1 MCRPLSRNAS
11 LISMMSRWAPRRSR
25 LVAALLFVVLVAA
38 PGGSV
43 AQPAPDPTT
52 QVAPPAPDQL
62 DTLRAYIDRTW
73 TTLTRSHDD
82 LLEALPDDKIDHE
95 PGTPW
100 PLYVAA
106 SEDTTQVGQRLRRSL
121 TAEEWAQVDLKVLP
135 ENPREHM
142 DQIDPHG
149 LLYLP
154 HPYVVPGGRF
164 NEMYGWDSYF
174 ISVGLLEAERV
185 EMAKHMT
192 DNHLYQVRHY
202 GTVLNANRTYYL
214 TRSQPPFLAT
224 MVRNV
229 FAATRDT
236 SWLADAVPAL
246 KTYYEYWTTGPHR
259 AGDTGLSR
267 YYGLGEGPAPEVVMG
282 ERDAKGQSHYDR
294 IRAYY
299 RNNDVTTYDE
309 SLFYNAAADSLTPL
323 FYKADRSMRESGFD
337 PSNRFGP
344 FNVGIVHHAP
354 VDLNSFLYQYERDVS
369 AIMVTLGRSDAAKK
383 WARRAEQR
391 KRRMNE
397 LMWDAEAGRY
407 RDYNFRTD
415 TQNVYHFATAFA
427 PLWVGLAADSQAAA
441 TAGTLWQLEAPGG
454 LLTSTRRTGNQWD
467 APFGWAPLQMMAVE
481 GLRRYGYDA
490 AADRLSAKFVGLVSK
505 EFQEHGVILEKYDL
519 VQRESDVSAGITY
532 GYSENVVGFG
542 WTNAVVLRL
551 LRSVER

>member
-1 MCRPLSRNAS
+1 MSAFSRCLHGGAWTS
-11 LISMMSRWAPRRSR
+11 
-25 LVAALLFVVLVAA
+25 VLVAVLLVA
-38 PGGSV
+38 PSTAL
-43 AQPAPDPTT
+43 AQPTADATT
-52 QVAPPAPDQL
+52 QVALPSPERI

-73 TTLTRSHDD
+73 ETLTRSHDD
-82 LLEALPDDKIDHE
+82 LLGALPDEKVYHE

-106 SEDTTQVGQRLRRSL
+106 SEDTAAVGQRLRESL
-121 TAEEWAQVDLKVLP
+121 TAAEWQKVDLQVLP
-135 ENPREHM
+135 ENPTARM
-142 DQIDPHG
+142 DDIDPHG

-174 ISVGLLEAERV
+174 IAVGLLQANRTT
-185 EMAKHMT
+185 MAKHMT

-224 MVRNV
+224 MVRDV
-229 FAATRDT
+229 FEATGDT
-236 SWLADAVPAL
+236 TWAADAVPAL
-246 KTYYEYWTTGPHR
+246 QTYYEYWTTPPHL

-282 ERDAKGQSHYDR
+282 ERDAVGQSHYDR
-294 IRAYY
+294 IQAYY
-299 RNNDVTTYDE
+299 RENDVTAYDE
-309 SLFYNAAADSLTPL
+309 SLFYDAAADTLTAL

-354 VDLNSFLYQYERDVS
+354 VGVNSFLYQYERDM
-369 AIMVTLGRSDAAKK
+369 AALLTALGQFDMASQWD
-383 WARRAEQR
+383 RRATERQ
-391 KRRMNE
+391 RRMND
-397 LMWDAEAGRY
+397 LMWNPETGRY
-407 RDYNFRTD
+407 HDYNFRTQ
-415 TQNVYHFATAFA
+415 TQNDYHFATSFA
-427 PLWVGLAADSQAAA
+427 PLWTGLASEEQAAA
-441 TAGTLWQLEAPGG
+441 TASTLWELEAPGG
-454 LLTSTRRTGNQWD
+454 VLTSTHRTGNQWD
-467 APFGWAPLQMMAVE
+467 APFGWAPLQMVAVD
-481 GLRRYGYDA
+481 GLRRYGYEQ

-519 VQRESDVSAGITY
+519 VQRESDVSAGIQY
-532 GYSENVVGFG
+532 GYSENVIGFG

-551 LRSVER
+551 LEGIE

>member
-1 MCRPLSRNAS
+1 MLRLPAWRS
-11 LISMMSRWAPRRSR
+11 LLLAL
-25 LVAALLFVVLVAA
+25 LVAGLCVAPPPA
-38 PGGSV
+38 A
-43 AQPAPDPTT
+43 AQSAPDPTT
-52 QVAPPAPDQL
+52 QVAPPPPAQL
-62 DTLRAYIDRTW
+62 DTLRSYIDRTW
-73 TTLTRSHDD
+73 ATLTRSHDD
-82 LLEALPDDKIDHE
+82 LLDALPDEKVEHE
-95 PGTPW
+95 AGTPW

-106 SEDTTQVGQRLRRSL
+106 SEDTAAVRRRLQQSL
-121 TAEEWAQVDLKVLP
+121 TDDEWAQVDLKVLP
-135 ENPREHM
+135 ETPREHVN
-142 DQIDPHG
+142 DIAPHG

-174 ISVGLLEAERV
+174 IAVGLLEAGRV

-224 MVRNV
+224 MVRDV
-229 FAATRDT
+229 FEATGDT
-236 SWLADAVPAL
+236 AWAADAAPAL
-246 KTYYEYWTTGPHR
+246 DTYYEYWTTGPHR

-282 ERDAKGQSHYDR
+282 ERDADGQTHYDR

-299 RNNDVTTYDE
+299 RENDVTSYDE
-309 SLFYNAAADSLTPL
+309 SLFYDADADTLTSL

-337 PSNRFGP
+337 PSNRFGA
-344 FNVGIVHHAP
+344 FNAGIIHYAP
-354 VDLNSFLYQYERDVS
+354 VGLNSFLYQYERD
-369 AIMVTLGRSDAAKK
+369 AAALMRVLDRPEAARR
-383 WARRAEQR
+383 WTRRAERRQT
-391 KRRMNE
+391 RMNE

-407 RDYNFRTD
+407 RDYNFRTETRND
-415 TQNVYHFATAFA
+415 YHFATAFA
-427 PLWVGLAADSQAAA
+427 PLWVGVASEEQAAA
-441 TAGTLWQLEAPGG
+441 TARTLWQLEAPGG
-454 LLTSTRRTGNQWD
+454 VLTSTTRSGNQWD
-467 APFGWAPLQMMAVE
+467 APFGWAPLQMMAVD

-519 VQRESDVSAGITY
+519 VQRESDVSAGIQY
-532 GYSENVVGFG
+532 GYSENVIGFG

-551 LRSVER
+551 LDGME

>member
-1 MCRPLSRNAS
+1 M
-11 LISMMSRWAPRRSR
+11 IPRVLHWRR
-25 LVAALLFVVLVAA
+25 LAVVLLLVVLVAG
-38 PGGSV
+38 PRSVV

-52 QVAPPAPDQL
+52 QVALPAPDQL

-73 TTLTRSHDD
+73 GTLTRSHED
-82 LLEALPDDKIDHE
+82 LLKALPDDKVDRE

-106 SEDTTQVGQRLRRSL
+106 SEDTAAVGQRLRRSL

-135 ENPREHM
+135 ETPREHM
-142 DQIDPHG
+142 DQVEPHG

-174 ISVGLLEAERV
+174 ISVGLLEAGRV
-185 EMAKHMT
+185 ELAKHMT

-236 SWLADAVPAL
+236 SWLADAVPVL
-246 KTYYEYWTTGPHR
+246 TTYYEYWTTGPHR

-267 YYGLGEGPAPEVVMG
+267 YYGLGDGPAPEVVMG
-282 ERDAKGQSHYDR
+282 ERDAEGQSHYDR

-299 RNNDVTTYDE
+299 RTNDVTAYDE
-309 SLFYNAAADSLTPL
+309 SLFYDAAADSLTAL

-354 VDLNSFLYQYERDVS
+354 VGLNSFLYRYERDV
-369 AIMVTLGRSDAAKK
+369 AALMHALGRSDAAKT
-383 WARRAEQR
+383 WTRRAEQR
-391 KRRMNE
+391 KRRMDE
-397 LMWDAEAGRY
+397 LMWNAEAGRY

-415 TQNVYHFATAFA
+415 TQNDYHFATMMA

-441 TAGTLWQLEAPGG
+441 TAETLWRLEAPGG
-454 LLTSTRRTGNQWD
+454 VLTSTRRTGNQWD

-481 GLRRYGYDA
+481 GLRRYGYGA
-490 AADRLSAKFVGLVSK
+490 AADRLSAKFVGLVHK

-519 VQRESDVSAGITY
+519 VQRESDVSAGIQY
-532 GYSENVVGFG
+532 GYSENVIGFG

-551 LRSVER
+551 LQGVKR

>member
-1 MCRPLSRNAS
+1 MLYVPLFPPRVA
-11 LISMMSRWAPRRSR
+11 LVLLLAVLGIAPP
-25 LVAALLFVVLVAA
+25 AAT
-38 PGGSV
+38 
-43 AQPAPDPTT
+43 AQPSPDSQEAVAPPDPTT
-52 QVAPPAPDQL
+52 HVALPAPEQI
-62 DTLRAYIDRTW
+62 DTLRAYIDTTW
-73 TTLTRSHDD
+73 STLTRSHDD
-82 LLEALPDDKIDHE
+82 LLAALPDPKVEHA

-106 SEDTTQVGQRLRRSL
+106 SEDTATVGRRLRESL
-121 TAEEWAQVDLKVLP
+121 SPAEWAQVELKQLP
-135 ENPREHM
+135 ENPRAHM
-142 DQIDPHG
+142 DEIDPHG

-174 ISVGLLEAERV
+174 ISVGLLEAGRV
-185 EMAKHMT
+185 ERAKHMAS
-192 DNHLYQVRHY
+192 NHLYQVRHY

-224 MVRNV
+224 MVRDV
-229 FAATRDT
+229 FEATRDT

-246 KTYYEYWTTGPHR
+246 KTYHNYWTTGPHR

-282 ERDAKGQSHYDR
+282 ERDAEGQSHYDR

-299 RNNDVTTYDE
+299 RNTDVTAYDE
-309 SLFYNAAADSLTPL
+309 SHFYDAETDSLTPL
-323 FYKADRSMRESGFD
+323 FYKSDRSMRESGFD

-344 FNVGIVHHAP
+344 FNVGIIHHAP
-354 VDLNSFLYQYERDVS
+354 VGLNSFLYRYEKDLS
-369 AIMVTLGRSDAAKK
+369 AIMATLGRSDAAKR
-383 WARRAEQR
+383 WGLRAEQR
-391 KRRMNE
+391 RRRMND
-397 LMWDAEAGRY
+397 LLWDAEAGRY

-415 TQNVYHFATAFA
+415 TQNEYPFATAFA
-427 PLWVGLAADSQAAA
+427 PLWAGLAADSQAAA
-441 TAGTLWQLEAPGG
+441 TASTLWQLEAPGG
-454 LLTSTRRTGNQWD
+454 VLTSTRRTGSQWD

-490 AADRLSAKFVGLVSK
+490 AADRLSAKFVGLVSN

-519 VQRESDVSAGITY
+519 VQRESDVSAGIQY

-551 LRSVER
+551 LGSVER

>member
-1 MCRPLSRNAS
+1 MIHHRVP
-11 LISMMSRWAPRRSR
+11 RWRR
-25 LVAALLFVVLVAA
+25 LVAACLLAVLGAGPGAA
-38 PGGSV
+38 L
-43 AQPAPDPTT
+43 AQQAPDPTT
-52 QVAPPAPDQL
+52 QVALPAPEKL
-62 DTLRAYIDRTW
+62 DTLRAYINRTW
-73 TTLTRSHDD
+73 TTLIRSHDD
-82 LLEALPDDKIDHE
+82 LIEALPDPKVEHE

-100 PLYVAA
+100 PLYVAVNV
-106 SEDTTQVGQRLRRSL
+106 DTARVGRRLRRSL
-121 TAEEWAQVDLKVLP
+121 TADEWAQVNLKVLP
-135 ENPREHM
+135 ENPRQHM
-142 DQIDPHG
+142 NRIDPHG

-229 FAATRDT
+229 FRATRDT
-236 SWLADAVPAL
+236 AWLADAVPAL

-267 YYGLGEGPAPEVVMG
+267 YYGLGEGPAPEVVVG
-282 ERDAKGQSHYDR
+282 EKDAQGRSHYDR

-299 RNNDVTTYDE
+299 RENDVTAYDE
-309 SLFYNAAADSLTPL
+309 SLFYDAEADSLTAL
-323 FYKADRSMRESGFD
+323 FYKSDRSMRESGFD

-344 FNVGIVHHAP
+344 FNVGIIHYAP
-354 VDLNSFLYQYERDVS
+354 VGLNSFLYQYEQDMS
-369 AIMVTLGRSDAAKK
+369 ALLATLGRPDAAKQ
-383 WARRAEQR
+383 WGLRARRR

-415 TQNVYHFATAFA
+415 TQNDYHFATMMA

-454 LLTSTRRTGNQWD
+454 ILTSTHRTGNQWD
-467 APFGWAPLQMMAVE
+467 APFGWAPLQMIAVE
-481 GLRRYGYDA
+481 GLRHYGYTQ
-490 AADRLSAKFVGLVSK
+490 AADRLSAKFVSLVSK
-505 EFQEHGVILEKYDL
+505 EFQEHGIILEKYDL
-519 VQRESDVSAGITY
+519 VQRESDVSAGIQY
-532 GYSENVVGFG
+532 GYSENVIGFG

-551 LRSVER
+551 LDGMQ

>member
-1 MCRPLSRNAS
+1 MIHHRVP
-11 LISMMSRWAPRRSR
+11 RWRR
-25 LVAALLFVVLVAA
+25 LVAACLLAVLGAGPGAA
-38 PGGSV
+38 L
-43 AQPAPDPTT
+43 AQQAPDPTT
-52 QVAPPAPDQL
+52 QVALPAPEKL
-62 DTLRAYIDRTW
+62 DTLRAYINRTW
-73 TTLTRSHDD
+73 TTLIRSHDD
-82 LLEALPDDKIDHE
+82 LIEALPDPKVEHE

-100 PLYVAA
+100 PLYVAVDV
-106 SEDTTQVGQRLRRSL
+106 DTARVGRRLRRSL
-121 TAEEWAQVDLKVLP
+121 TADEWAQVNLKVLP

-229 FAATRDT
+229 FRATRDT
-236 SWLADAVPAL
+236 AWLADAVPAL

-267 YYGLGEGPAPEVVMG
+267 YYGLGEGPAPEVVAG
-282 ERDAKGQSHYDR
+282 EKDAQGRSHYDR

-299 RNNDVTTYDE
+299 RENDVTAYDE
-309 SLFYNAAADSLTPL
+309 SLFYDAEADSLTAL
-323 FYKADRSMRESGFD
+323 FYKSDRSMRESGFD

-344 FNVGIVHHAP
+344 FNVGIIHYAP
-354 VDLNSFLYQYERDVS
+354 VGLNSFLYQYEQDMS
-369 AIMVTLGRSDAAKK
+369 ALLATLGRPDAAKQ
-383 WARRAEQR
+383 WGLRARRR

-415 TQNVYHFATAFA
+415 TQNDYHFATMMA

-551 LRSVER
+551 LDGMQ

>member
-1 MCRPLSRNAS
+1 
-11 LISMMSRWAPRRSR
+11 MMSRWAPRRRR
-25 LVAALLFVVLVAA
+25 LAAVLLVVVLAAA

-52 QVAPPAPDQL
+52 QVALPAPEQL
-62 DTLRAYIDRTW
+62 DTLRAYIDTTW

-82 LLEALPDDKIDHE
+82 LLEALADEKIDHE

-106 SEDTTQVGQRLRRSL
+106 SEDTAAVGRRLRRSL
-121 TAEEWAQVDLKVLP
+121 TPEEWAQVDLKVLP
-135 ENPREHM
+135 ETPREHM

-174 ISVGLLEAERV
+174 ISVGLLEAGRV
-185 EMAKHMT
+185 ELAKHMT

-236 SWLADAVPAL
+236 TWLADAVPAL
-246 KTYYEYWTTGPHR
+246 KRYYEYWTTGPHR

-267 YYGLGEGPAPEVVMG
+267 YYGLGDGPAPEVVMG
-282 ERDAKGQSHYDR
+282 ERDAEGQSHYDR

-299 RNNDVTTYDE
+299 RNNDVTAYDE
-309 SLFYNAAADSLTPL
+309 SLFYDVEADSLTPL
-323 FYKADRSMRESGFD
+323 FYKSDRSMRESGFD

-344 FNVGIVHHAP
+344 FNVGIIHYAP
-354 VDLNSFLYQYERDVS
+354 VGLNSFLYQYEQDLS
-369 AIMVTLGRSDAAKK
+369 AIMATLGRSDAAKQ
-383 WARRAEQR
+383 WDLRAGRR
-391 KRRMNE
+391 KRQMNE
-397 LMWDAEAGRY
+397 LMWDPEAGRY
-407 RDYNFRTD
+407 RDYNVRTG
-415 TQNVYHFATAFA
+415 TQNDYDFATMMA
-427 PLWVGLAADSQAAA
+427 PLWVGLAADSQATA
-441 TAGTLWQLEAPGG
+441 TAGSLWQLEVPGG
-454 LLTSTRRTGNQWD
+454 ILTSTRRTGNQWD

-490 AADRLSAKFVGLVSK
+490 AADRLSAKFVDLVSK

-519 VQRESDVSAGITY
+519 VQRESDVSAGIQY

-551 LRSVER
+551 LEDLER

>member
-1 MCRPLSRNAS
+1 MIRHRAA
-11 LISMMSRWAPRRSR
+11 RWRA
-25 LVAALLFVVLVAA
+25 LFVAGLFLLWMIG
-38 PGGSV
+38 PERGS
-43 AQPAPDPTT
+43 AQPVADPTT
-52 QVAPPAPDQL
+52 QVALPAPEKL
-62 DTLRAYIDRTW
+62 DTLRAYIDTTW
-73 TTLTRSHDD
+73 ATLTRSHDD
-82 LLEALPDDKIDHE
+82 LIEALPDPKVDHE

-106 SEDTTQVGQRLRRSL
+106 DADTTKVGRRLRQSL
-121 TAEEWAQVDLKVLP
+121 TPEEWAQVNLKKLP
-135 ENPREHM
+135 ENPRKHIEE
-142 DQIDPHG
+142 IEPHG

-174 ISVGLLEAERV
+174 ISIGLLEDGRV

-229 FAATRDT
+229 FRATRDT
-236 SWLADAVPAL
+236 AWLADAVPEL
-246 KTYYEYWTTGPHR
+246 KAYYDYWTTGPHR

-282 ERDAKGQSHYDR
+282 EKDAEGQSHYDR

-299 RNNDVTTYDE
+299 RTHDVTAYDE
-309 SLFYNAAADSLTPL
+309 SLFYDAEADSLTPL
-323 FYKADRSMRESGFD
+323 FYKSDRSMRESGFD

-344 FNVGIVHHAP
+344 FNVGIIHYAP
-354 VDLNSFLYQYERDVS
+354 VGLNSFLYQYERDMSVLM
-369 AIMVTLGRSDAAKK
+369 ATLGRSDAAKQ
-383 WARRAEQR
+383 WGLRAGRRKA
-391 KRRMNE
+391 KMNE

-407 RDYNFRTD
+407 RDYNFRTG
-415 TQNVYHFATAFA
+415 TQNDYHFATMMA
-427 PLWVGLAADSQAAA
+427 PLWVGLATDSQAAA
-441 TAGTLWQLEAPGG
+441 TAETLWQLEAPGG
-454 LLTSTRRTGNQWD
+454 LLTSTHRTGNQWD

-481 GLRRYGYDA
+481 GLRRYGYDR
-490 AADRLSAKFVGLVSK
+490 AADRLSAKFVGLVHK

-519 VQRESDVSAGITY
+519 VQRESDVSSGIEY

-551 LRSVER
+551 LDGMSE